1 MLSGL
6 LIVLLPLV
14 LGYLVP
20 VASPELMALINRG
33 VNASVYLILLLMGVS
48 LAGLENLSEE
58 LTRMGGQALILV
70 TVISTLNL
78 AGLWWLSQRLAL
90 RGGISRVVEGAPTS
104 KLAAMA
110 GSLSLVGVVVVGVLI
125 GLGADAL
132 LKGQP
137 SAGAD
142 TVFTQADSLAEWV
155 LYALL
160 ALIGCQ
166 LRNSGMPLKQIL
178 LNRHGLAIA
187 MMLAATSLVGGLLA
201 APLLG
206 LAWNEGLAMAAGF
219 GWYSLSGILIGDQ
232 LGPLLGG
239 IAFFNDLARELIAF
253 VLIPLVIHRHAALA
267 IGYGG
272 ATSMDFTLP
281 VIQQHGGVACV
292 PVAVVS
298 GFILSLLSPPLILL
312 FLSL

>member
-1 MLSGL
+1 MFSGL
-6 LIVLLPLV
+6 LLILLPLV

-20 VASPELMALINRG
+20 IHDKRLQTVINRG
-33 VNASVYLILLLMGVS
+33 VNLSVYAILGLMGVS
-48 LAGLENLSEE
+48 LTGLDNLGEE
-58 LTRMGGQALILV
+58 LARMGGQAALLFLV
-70 TVISTLNL
+70 ITPVNVVALL
-78 AGLWWLSQRLAL
+78 WLSRRSRLHV
-90 RGGISRVVEGAPTS
+90 GQSRVVANAPTS
-104 KLAAMA
+104 KLAALQ
-110 GSLSLVGVVVVGVLI
+110 GSLQLAGVVALGVLLGVMLFRL
-125 GLGADAL
+125 GLGAA
-132 LKGQP
+132 P
-137 SAGAD
+137 TYAER
-142 TVFTQADSLAEWV
+142 LAEWV

-187 MMLAATSLVGGLLA
+187 STVAVSSLFAGLLA

-206 LAWNEGLAMAAGF
+206 LRWNEGLAMAAGF

-232 LGPLLGG
+232 LGPVLGG
-239 IAFFNDLARELIAF
+239 VAFFNDLARELLAF
-253 VLIPLVIHRHAALA
+253 LLIPLVIHRATPLA

-292 PVAVVS
+292 PIAVVS

-312 FLSL
+312 LLTL

>member
-1 MLSGL
+1 MLTGL
-6 LIVLLPLV
+6 AIVLLPLL

-20 VASPELMALINRG
+20 VRHAGLLALINRG
-33 VNASVYLILLLMGVS
+33 VHASVYVILLLMGVS
-48 LAGLENLSEE
+48 LAGLEE
-58 LTRMGGQALILV
+58 LTRELSRMGGQALQLF
-70 TVISTLNL
+70 TVITALNL
-78 AGLWWLSQRLAL
+78 AALWWLSRRLGL
-90 RGGISRVVEGAPTS
+90 HGGDSPVVAGAPTT

-110 GSLSLVGVVVVGVLI
+110 GSLALVAVVVLGVLFGLGLGWLVGQAVFD
-125 GLGADAL
+125 GAER
-132 LKGQP
+132 
-137 SAGAD
+137 
-142 TVFTQADSLAEWV
+142 LAEWV

-166 LRNSGMPLKQIL
+166 LRNSGMPLRQIL

-187 MMLAATSLVGGLLA
+187 ATLAVSSLVGGLLA

-206 LAWNEGLAMAAGF
+206 LRWNEGLAMAAGF
-219 GWYSLSGILIGDQ
+219 GWYSLSAILIGDQ
-232 LGPLLGG
+232 LGPVLGG
-239 IAFFNDLARELIAF
+239 VAFFNDLTRELLAF
-253 VLIPLVIHRHAALA
+253 VLIPLLIRRHAPLA

-312 FLSL
+312 LLSL

>member
-1 MLSGL
+1 MFSGL

-20 VASPELMALINRG
+20 VRRDAVMVAINRG
-33 VNASVYLILLLMGVS
+33 VSASIYVILLAMGVS
-48 LAGLENLSEE
+48 LAGLDDLVGQLS
-58 LTRMGGQALILV
+58 RMGGQALTLFG
-70 TVISTLNL
+70 VISAFNL
-78 AGLWWLSQRLAL
+78 AALWWLSRRLGLDLGEA
-90 RGGISRVVEGAPTS
+90 RVVAGAPTS

-110 GSLSLVGVVVVGVLI
+110 GSLSLVAVVIGGILLGVA
-125 GLGADAL
+125 LGAAF
-132 LKGQP
+132 GP
-137 SAGAD
+137 APFAMAE
-142 TVFTQADSLAEWV
+142 TLAEWV
-155 LYALL
+155 LYVLL

-178 LNRHGLAIA
+178 LNRHGLFIA
-187 MMLAATSLVGGLLA
+187 VTLAASSLIGGLVA
-201 APLLG
+201 APLLD
-206 LAWNEGLAMAAGF
+206 LSWNEGLAMASGF

-239 IAFFNDLARELIAF
+239 VAFFNDLTRELLAF
-253 VLIPLVIHRHAALA
+253 ILIPLVIRRYAPLA

-292 PVAVVS
+292 PIAVVS
-298 GFILSLLSPPLILL
+298 GFLLSLLSPPLILFL
-312 FLSL
+312 LSL

>member
-20 VASPELMALINRG
+20 VRHPGAMAGINRG
-33 VNASVYLILLLMGVS
+33 VNASVYVILLLMGIG
-48 LAGLENLSEE
+48 LAGLDELGHELS
-58 LTRMGGQALILV
+58 RMGGQAVRLLAVI
-70 TVISTLNL
+70 TVCNL
-78 AGLWWLSQRLAL
+78 GALWWLSRRLGL
-90 RGGISRVVEGAPTS
+90 RMAPSPVVAGAPTT
-104 KLAAMA
+104 KLAALL
-110 GSLSLVGVVVVGVLI
+110 GSLSLVAVVAGGVLL
-125 GLGADAL
+125 GLAL
-132 LKGQP
+132 AWLGGDVIFRHAEQW
-137 SAGAD
+137 
-142 TVFTQADSLAEWV
+142 AEWV
-155 LYALL
+155 LYVLL

-187 MMLAATSLVGGLLA
+187 MTLAISSLAGGLLA
-201 APLLG
+201 APLLS
-206 LAWNEGLAMAAGF
+206 LRWNEGLALASGF
-219 GWYSLSGILIGDQ
+219 GWYSLSAILVGDQ

-239 IAFFNDLARELIAF
+239 VAFFNDLARELLAF
-253 VLIPLVIHRHAALA
+253 ILIPLVIKRHAPLA

-292 PVAVVS
+292 PIAVVS
-298 GFILSLLSPPLILL
+298 GFILSLLSPPLILF

>member
-6 LIVLLPLV
+6 LIVLLPLM

-20 VASPELMALINRG
+20 VRHPAVMGTINRG
-33 VNASVYLILLLMGVS
+33 VSASVYVILLLMGIS
-48 LAGLENLSEE
+48 LAGLDELGQELS
-58 LTRMGGQALILV
+58 RMGSLALKLFGIITFCNLV
-70 TVISTLNL
+70 
-78 AGLWWLSQRLAL
+78 ALWWLSRRLGL
-90 RGGISRVVEGAPTS
+90 RMGASPVVADAPTT
-104 KLAAMA
+104 KLAALL
-110 GSLSLVGVVVVGVLI
+110 GSLSLVGVVAGGVLL
-125 GLGADAL
+125 GLAL
-132 LKGQP
+132 AWLGGDMIFRHAEQ
-137 SAGAD
+137 
-142 TVFTQADSLAEWV
+142 LAEWV

-187 MMLAATSLVGGLLA
+187 TTLAVSSLVGGLIA
-201 APLLG
+201 APW
-206 LAWNEGLAMAAGF
+206 LALSWNEGLALASGF
-219 GWYSLSGILIGDQ
+219 GWYSLSAILVGDR
-232 LGPLLGG
+232 LGPALGG
-239 IAFFNDLARELIAF
+239 VAFFNDLTRELLAF
-253 VLIPLVIHRHAALA
+253 ILIPLTIRRHAPLA

-292 PVAVVS
+292 PIAVVS
-298 GFILSLLSPPLILL
+298 GFLLSLLSPPLTLF

>member
-6 LIVLLPLV
+6 LIVLLPLM

-20 VASPELMALINRG
+20 VASPGLMALINRG

-48 LAGLENLSEE
+48 LAGLENLGTE
-58 LTRMGGQALILV
+58 LTRMGGQALILL

-78 AGLWWLSQRLAL
+78 AGLWWLSRRLAL

-110 GSLSLVGVVVVGVLI
+110 GSLSLVGVVVAGVLV
-125 GLGADAL
+125 GLGANAL
-132 LKGQP
+132 L
-137 SAGAD
+137 AGYLSSAD
-142 TVFTQADSLAEWV
+142 TLFTLADSLAEGI

-166 LRNSGMPLKQIL
+166 LRNSGMPLRQIL

-187 MMLAATSLVGGLLA
+187 TMLAATSLVGGLLA
-201 APLLG
+201 APWLG